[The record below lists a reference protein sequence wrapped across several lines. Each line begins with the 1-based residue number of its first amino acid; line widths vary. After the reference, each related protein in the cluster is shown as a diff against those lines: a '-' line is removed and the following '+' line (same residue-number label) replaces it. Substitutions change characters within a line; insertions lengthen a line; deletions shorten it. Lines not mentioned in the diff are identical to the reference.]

1 MNNNKE
7 KTAEK
12 KAQTGSG
19 LNKGLFEDVLNNDNL
34 RKKKANAT
42 QEKNSQTNS
51 AKTKENKTEPKIPT
65 HTISNFFKS
74 EMTQFVS
81 GLVFFILGVFLFISF
96 LSFFFTGAE
105 DQTFL
110 ENLPVSQLSDVK
122 TSLTNWAGFFGAY
135 LADLLI
141 NRWVGISSFFISFI
155 VIATGLKLM
164 KVKNIT
170 LSRVY
175 LYSVVLMVWFSL
187 FFGFFFISG
196 YESSYLYLGGKHGY
210 YITLLLKANIGWF
223 GTFLTITGL
232 FIIIASFLYNPTIEY
247 VRKAFNIE
255 LPRISF
261 FKSLFTRENKEEIK
275 EEIIDE
281 NEAFKIRPEVKI
293 TTEEI
298 QEEEESDIEE
308 EYNVND
314 ISIEDITEDIIPSGF
329 EVVDIENQQKMNEGW
344 IEPEPVVSINDLYSR
359 RFGVAAP
366 VVNQPLNNV
375 DADDNYNPE
384 IDKYIDNDDSV
395 PLNTEIISEEY
406 EVAEESWQQVE
417 EINNEKSVSEE
428 DLEMQQ
434 STYSAELPKTTTIEA
449 QSQEPDHNE
458 AEFKVE
464 TGEKDEI
471 LDNPE
476 DQLGEYDPTL
486 DLSNYKFPTFNLLNK
501 YEGQERIVDE
511 EEQSANKRRIEDTLN
526 NYGIEIQSIVATVGP
541 TITLYEIIPKQGVR
555 ISKIRNLEDDIAL
568 SLAALGIRIIAPIP
582 GKGTVGIEVPNKDPQ
597 MVSMYSVIAS
607 RKFQDCKFELPVALG
622 KTITNDVFILDLAK
636 MPHVL
641 VAGATGQGKSVGLNA
656 ILTSLL
662 YKKHPAQLKFVLIDP
677 KKVEFNIYSHIE
689 RHFLAKLPD
698 EEDAI
703 ITDVTKVVATLNS
716 ICKEMD
722 ERYDL
727 LKAASTR
734 NIKEY
739 NAKFQARRLNPEKG
753 HRYMPYIVVV
763 VDEFGDL
770 IMTAGKEV
778 ELPIARIAQLA
789 RAVGIHMIIAT
800 QRPSTNIITGII
812 KANFPARIAFRVSS
826 MIDSRT
832 ILDSPGANQLIG
844 RGDMLFSQGSDM
856 VRVQCA
862 FVDTPEVE
870 HISEFI
876 GQQVGYPTAFLLPEY
891 VAEGSDDNGVNDIDL
906 RNRDTMFEDAA
917 RMVVASQQGSTSM
930 IQRKFAIGY
939 NRAGRI
945 MDQLEAAGIVG
956 PFEGSKAR
964 QVLVIDDMHLDN
976 ILSNLRS

>member
-135 LADLLI
+135 LAELLI

-170 LSRVY
+170 LARVY

-428 DLEMQQ
+428 DLEIQQ

-906 RNRDTMFEDAA
+906 RNRDAMFEDAA

>member
-135 LADLLI
+135 LAELLI

-170 LSRVY
+170 LARVY

-891 VAEGSDDNGVNDIDL
+891 VAEGSDDNGVNVIDL
-906 RNRDTMFEDAA
+906 RNRDAMFEDAA